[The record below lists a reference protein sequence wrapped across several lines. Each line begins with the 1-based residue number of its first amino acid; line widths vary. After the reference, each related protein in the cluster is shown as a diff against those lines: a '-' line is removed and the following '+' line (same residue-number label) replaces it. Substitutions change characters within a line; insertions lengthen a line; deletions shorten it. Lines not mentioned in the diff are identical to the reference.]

1 MSDIRETVA
10 EQLKKWH
17 ALDQLLADEEIYS
30 FLQKHFSSNGHSAS
44 RAFDFA
50 AADNKHVAQPEEPSG
65 QKEPHRRGDFMAAV
79 TSVCE
84 EFAPQASFVAYDVV
98 RKMKDR
104 GFRFNSDNPTIA
116 VTQVLRKLAE
126 RNIAVRVIRPGS
138 GRRPT
143 RYQRLPE

>member
-30 FLQKHFSSNGHSAS
+30 FLQKHFSSNGHVAS

-50 AADNKHVAQPEEPSG
+50 AAENKHAAQPEPRNQNEPR
-65 QKEPHRRGDFMAAV
+65 RRGDFMAAV
-79 TSVCE
+79 TSVCRE
-84 EFAPQASFVAYDVV
+84 LSAQTAFTAWDVE
-98 RKMKDR
+98 RKMKES
-104 GFRFNSDNPTIA
+104 GFRFNSADPTVA
-116 VTQVLRKLAE
+116 VGQVLRKLAE
-126 RNIAVRVIRPGS
+126 RNAVVRVLRPGS